1 MTRVAIIHDWLTG
14 LRGGER
20 CLEAF
25 LRIYP
30 HADIFTLVHVPG
42 TTTPQIDARV
52 RQVSFLRFIPAIA
65 KVYRAF
71 LWLYPAAVSSLR
83 LDGYDLIISLSHAAA
98 KNVTVP
104 KGVPHICYCFT
115 PMRYIWDQARSY
127 FRGLAFYA
135 AQPILQAL
143 RWWDVK
149 GAGRV
154 THFVAI
160 SSFVSARI
168 RKFYGRE
175 SVVIAPPVRMQA
187 DVELSLDAAQQ
198 SLFDGVDE
206 TFFLCAGAL
215 VPYKRI
221 DVAIQAFNE
230 LKLPLWVVGGGPEL
244 ERLRQLAGPT
254 IRFLGRV
261 DDAVLWEC
269 YRRCRALIF
278 PGIED
283 FGIVPVE
290 CLSSGRPVIG
300 IDAGGVGESVLGYRL
315 WSGKSLVP
323 QRASGVF
330 IPKSACGDPVALAQA
345 VKYFCEVESAF
356 DPMVAK
362 NRAAGFSYSTF
373 FGAWAEFARNVGI
386 DGGLSAE
393 LAGGVAQPTSHGP
406 TEIKTGLC

>member
-1 MTRVAIIHDWLTG
+1 
-14 LRGGER
+14 
-20 CLEAF
+20 
-25 LRIYP
+25 
-30 HADIFTLVHVPG
+30 
-42 TTTPQIDARV
+42 
-52 RQVSFLRFIPAIA
+52 
-65 KVYRAF
+65 
-71 LWLYPAAVSSLR
+71 
-83 LDGYDLIISLSHAAA
+83 
-98 KNVTVP
+98 
-104 KGVPHICYCFT
+104 
-115 PMRYIWDQARSY
+115 MRYIWDQARSY
-127 FRGLAFYA
+127 FRGIAFYA
-135 AQPILQAL
+135 AQPILQVL
-143 RWWDVK
+143 RWWDAR
-149 GAGRV
+149 GSSRV

-175 SVVIAPPVRMQA
+175 SVVIPPPVRMRT
-187 DVELSLDAAQQ
+187 DLDLSLNVTQQ
-198 SLFDGVDE
+198 SLFADVNE
-206 TFFLCAGAL
+206 PFFLCAGAL

-221 DVAIQAFNE
+221 DVAIRAFNE
-230 LKLPLWVVGGGPEL
+230 LQLPLWVVGGGPEL

-261 DDAVLWEC
+261 EDAVLWEC

-300 IDAGGVGESVLGYRL
+300 IDAGGVGESVLGYRP

-330 IPKSACGDPVALAQA
+330 IPKSACGDPAALAQA

-362 NRAAGFSYSTF
+362 NRAACFSYRTF
-373 FGAWAEFARNVGI
+373 FGAWASFARHVGI
-386 DGGLSAE
+386 NGGLSAE
-393 LAGGVAQPTSHGP
+393 LAGDVAQSSLDVH
-406 TEIKTGLC
+406 TERKTGLC